1 MAQVSKRPASY
12 SGRIGGKG
20 KEEDMKIE
28 LYKEIENALI
38 EFRVRNNLK
47 QSAPSLNNDIQV
59 HDSTGKKVK

>member
-1 MAQVSKRPASY
+1 
-12 SGRIGGKG
+12 
-20 KEEDMKIE
+20 MKIE